1 MPVTCR
7 CLPCPA
13 LPVPC
18 RPGSVTSGRARPV
31 SGDYHGPG
39 AVPVRE
45 GMVEISTQAGTAA
58 AQSRTPLSRR
68 RVLDTAVALA
78 DEGGVDALSMRRI
91 AQALG
96 VVPMALYKHVANKN
110 ELLDGMIDV
119 VVGEIDPP
127 VTDADW
133 KTVVRSRVL
142 SARRMLLR
150 HPWASQVIEARTKAR
165 VTPTPGVMAYLDSMI
180 AVFRAGGFSLDLVHH
195 TMHVMGSRLLGFSQE
210 LFEDT
215 PQGVPDPDAPSP
227 EEMAA
232 RYPHITE
239 LAMAVAHDQESVVGA
254 GCDDQFEFEF
264 ALDLTLDGLER
275 LRAQQQG

>member
-1 MPVTCR
+1 
-7 CLPCPA
+7 
-13 LPVPC
+13 
-18 RPGSVTSGRARPV
+18 
-31 SGDYHGPG
+31 
-39 AVPVRE
+39 
-45 GMVEISTQAGTAA
+45 MVEIATQVGTAA
-58 AQSRTPLSRR
+58 QPRAPLSRQ
-68 RVLDTAVALA
+68 RVLSAAVALA

-119 VVGEIDPP
+119 LVGEIDPP
-127 VTDADW
+127 AGDADW
-133 KTVVRSRVL
+133 KTAVRLRVL

-150 HPWASQVIEARTKAR
+150 HPWAPEVIESRMKAR
-165 VTPTPGVMAYLDSMI
+165 SAPTPALMAYLDSMI
-180 AVFRAGGFSLDLVHH
+180 GIFRAGGFSLDLVHH
-195 TMHVMGSRLLGFSQE
+195 AMHVMGSRLLGFSQE
-210 LFEDT
+210 LFEDSSDRE
-215 PQGVPDPDAPSP
+215 PDPDALPP

-239 LAMAVAHDQESVVGA
+239 LAMAVAHDEESVVGS

-275 LRAQQQG
+275 LQRAI